1 MFRIFSS
8 DSPDIHPA
16 TYHYFYS
23 GSGHIFDGQNI
34 WSYTT
39 VCLRPI
45 KMQLEQTS
53 NYPVPA
59 EFLKTEIRYIT
70 KIHTNTIVLSNNVQK
85 ADFMLL
91 NSIINVFYSWKYFE
105 LSIRWL

>member
-1 MFRIFSS
+1 
-8 DSPDIHPA
+8 
-16 TYHYFYS
+16 
-23 GSGHIFDGQNI
+23 
-34 WSYTT
+34 
-39 VCLRPI
+39 
-45 KMQLEQTS
+45 MQLEQTS

-91 NSIINVFYSWKYFE
+91 NSIINVFYS
-105 LSIRWL
+105 